1 MTDEEL
7 HNIMALCLD
16 ELSVASVWLQSAM
29 EAFDEGRRC
38 DARQLLR
45 QASVALWVRRDVF
58 ERIEPH
64 L

>member
-7 HNIMALCLD
+7 HNIMAAYID
-16 ELSVASVWLQSAM
+16 ELSVAVVWLVSAM
-29 EAFDEGRRC
+29 EALDEGRRG

-45 QASVALWVRRDVF
+45 QARVALWVRQGVF